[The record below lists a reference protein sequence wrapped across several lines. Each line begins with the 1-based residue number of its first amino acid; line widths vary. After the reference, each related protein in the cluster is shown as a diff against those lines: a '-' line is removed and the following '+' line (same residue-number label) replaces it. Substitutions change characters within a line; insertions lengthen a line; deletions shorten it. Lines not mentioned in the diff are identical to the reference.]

1 MRVPDNVD
9 FGKTHSDYKKHRKGF
24 PDAFF
29 DHLIKDGLITKG
41 MAVLDL
47 GTGTGT
53 VARGFAV
60 RGANVTG
67 LDKSEQLMGEAKA
80 LDKNAGVSVAYVTGA
95 AEATGLEAQSF
106 DLIAAG
112 QCWHW
117 FERDKA
123 AREAHRLLKNDGRI
137 LICHFD
143 WLPMPGN
150 VVAMTEAL
158 IEEFN
163 PDWKMGG
170 GTGFYPQWLK
180 DLYQNGFED
189 CRTQSF
195 DEMTPY
201 TQEAWIGRIRASAG
215 VGATLSPEKVQ
226 DFDAE
231 HQKRLTAMF
240 GDDDLKAHHRIWWV
254 TAKKVA

>member
-1 MRVPDNVD
+1 MTGVD
-9 FGKTHSDYKKHRKGF
+9 FGKTQGDYRKHRKGF
-24 PDAFF
+24 PEEFF
-29 DHLIKDGLITKG
+29 DTLAANGLITQG
-41 MAVLDL
+41 ITVLDL

-53 VARGFAV
+53 VARGFA
-60 RGANVTG
+60 RQDAIVTG

-80 LDKNAGVSVAYVTGA
+80 LDKEAGVSIEYVIGS
-95 AEATGLEAQSF
+95 AEDTGLEAQTF
-106 DLIAAG
+106 DLVAAG

-117 FERDKA
+117 FQRDKA
-123 AREAHRLLKNDGRI
+123 AQETHRLLKNDGRV

-163 PDWKMGG
+163 PDWTMGG

-180 DLYQNGFED
+180 DLYQNGFDE
-189 CRTQSF
+189 CRTQRF
-195 DEMTPY
+195 DQMVPY

-215 VGATLSPEKVQ
+215 VDATLSPEKVKEFYQ
-226 DFDAE
+226 E
-231 HQKRLTAMF
+231 HQKRLTEMF
-240 GDDDLKAHHRIWWV
+240 GDEDLRVHHRIWWV
-254 TAKKVA
+254 SAKKVT